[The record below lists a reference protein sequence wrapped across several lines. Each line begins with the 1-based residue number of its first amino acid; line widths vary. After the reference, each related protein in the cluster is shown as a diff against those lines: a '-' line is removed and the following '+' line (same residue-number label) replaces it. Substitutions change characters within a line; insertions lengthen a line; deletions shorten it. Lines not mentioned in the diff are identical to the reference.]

1 MSAWPILGHPST
13 SIDQIR
19 YLPRTTWSRII
30 KQWVRIYLEL
40 ILPKAKKG
48 TVLTNCER
56 STDFLPLNFHV
67 ICVHLIVLLV
77 TLSIYHFPVLSIGF
91 CCDVSHR
98 IRQSL
103 CQSAADSTSLVDAR
117 EAPRKT
123 RKGPQSHSRF
133 KAAHTSVTEF
143 NANAVNSQYTWDFS
157 GKSKHILVVFLLFCW
172 EPFLQESAMSPQ
184 G

>member
-1 MSAWPILGHPST
+1 M
-13 SIDQIR
+13 
-19 YLPRTTWSRII
+19 
-30 KQWVRIYLEL
+30 RIYLEL

-143 NANAVNSQYTWDFS
+143 NANAVNSQYT
-157 GKSKHILVVFLLFCW
+157 
-172 EPFLQESAMSPQ
+172 
-184 G
+184 